1 MSSAAE
7 LLDFGFSKKVPIILQ
22 SEVAEC
28 GLACLAMI
36 LSFYGYKSSV
46 ANLRGCM
53 SGGLQGCNLQ
63 QLMDAAEEKHLG
75 SRALQCELQ
84 EIGQLQT
91 PCVLHWDMNH
101 FVVLESVSSSNSKVV
116 IVDPAKG
123 RLTMDL
129 AQFSQHFT
137 GIALELSPNEG
148 FELKDIRNPLRLKQ
162 LWSGIQGLPSQL
174 VLMLLLSVV
183 LQLCALAMPYY
194 MQIVMDEILLL
205 ADKSLMLVVFIGFC
219 LITLF
224 STVASICRS
233 FLLLRLSS
241 LLSLFM
247 GSNLFRH
254 LSRLSMSFFEARH
267 VGDVVSRFSSLG
279 FIRERITQGVV
290 ETIIDGAMSVLVLA
304 LMFIY
309 SPKLTFC
316 VLAIALAYFL
326 FRFVLYS
333 RFKQANESLIECTAK
348 EDSCFLE
355 TVRGMQAIRLF
366 GAENKRLQNWQGRYA
381 DKINAEISIGYL
393 NILYES
399 FEKLLFGIG
408 NLLVVYLGVMA
419 VIGNTISIGVLI
431 SFIAYKRL
439 LLERLMGLTE
449 QIIQFRLLRLHLDR
463 VSDIALEQQEA
474 YREGHGVAKKV
485 ARDVPLLELRGLSFT
500 YPGQYSATFSDV
512 NLKIMPGDS
521 LVITGP
527 SGSGK
532 TTLLKIML
540 GLLQPTEGAVLF
552 QGVDIRELGLHQ
564 YRQQLAAVMQ
574 NDTLMAGTI
583 ADNVAFFDAQ
593 IDFEHLQS
601 CCSMACI
608 DEDIQSMVMGYN
620 SLVGDMGS
628 SLSGGQLQRVLLAR
642 ALYRK
647 PNILFLDEASSHLDI
662 NNEKRIYESLCASGQ
677 TVISVAHRSEAIASA
692 KQVFRLDGGCNHHL
706 LA

>member
-1 MSSAAE
+1 MGTAAE

-84 EIGQLQT
+84 EIDQLQT

-101 FVVLESVSSSNSKVV
+101 FVVLESVSSSNNKVV

-183 LQLCALAMPYY
+183 LQLCAMAMPYY

-290 ETIIDGAMSVLVLA
+290 ETIVDGAMSVLVLA

-355 TVRGMQAIRLF
+355 TIRGMQAIRLF

-381 DKINAEISIGYL
+381 DKINAEISIGHL

-399 FEKLLFGIG
+399 FEKL
-408 NLLVVYLGVMA
+408 
-419 VIGNTISIGVLI
+419 
-431 SFIAYKRL
+431 
-439 LLERLMGLTE
+439 
-449 QIIQFRLLRLHLDR
+449 
-463 VSDIALEQQEA
+463 
-474 YREGHGVAKKV
+474 
-485 ARDVPLLELRGLSFT
+485 
-500 YPGQYSATFSDV
+500 
-512 NLKIMPGDS
+512 
-521 LVITGP
+521 
-527 SGSGK
+527 
-532 TTLLKIML
+532 
-540 GLLQPTEGAVLF
+540 
-552 QGVDIRELGLHQ
+552 
-564 YRQQLAAVMQ
+564 
-574 NDTLMAGTI
+574 
-583 ADNVAFFDAQ
+583 
-593 IDFEHLQS
+593 
-601 CCSMACI
+601 
-608 DEDIQSMVMGYN
+608 
-620 SLVGDMGS
+620 
-628 SLSGGQLQRVLLAR
+628 
-642 ALYRK
+642 
-647 PNILFLDEASSHLDI
+647 
-662 NNEKRIYESLCASGQ
+662 
-677 TVISVAHRSEAIASA
+677 
-692 KQVFRLDGGCNHHL
+692 
-706 LA
+706 